1 MITKRDH
8 EIRQRIKRIVPK
20 GKKRAKLFYDEQ
32 VLAESG
38 VVVSRAHGRRR
49 SPLREV

>member
-1 MITKRDH
+1 MNTKRAH
-8 EIRQRIKRIVPK
+8 EVRQRIKQIVPK
-20 GKKRAKLFYDEQ
+20 SKKRAKLFYDEM
-32 VLAESG
+32 VLAKSG